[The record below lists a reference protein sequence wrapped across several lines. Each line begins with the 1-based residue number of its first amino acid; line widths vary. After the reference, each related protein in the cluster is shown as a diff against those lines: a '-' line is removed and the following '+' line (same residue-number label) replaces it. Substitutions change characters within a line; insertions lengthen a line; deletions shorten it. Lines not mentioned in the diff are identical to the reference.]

1 MTLQSRLFGIYN
13 SEIIQKMADDNT
25 QFFVGEST
33 ELEGASLAIKG
44 TAQIDG
50 KFSGKVTVKH
60 LVVGKNGVV
69 TGDIQGET
77 AYIEGQVEESIS
89 LTGKMTIASSGKVRG
104 KISYGSIEAHE
115 GAKLVGEISTDWA
128 ADTQPTQ
135 PTDRLERIAQGL
147 DEKNDG
153 GTPTS
158 SSTRK

>member
-1 MTLQSRLFGIYN
+1 MTLQKSKLFGIYN

-89 LTGKMTIASSGKVRG
+89 LTCTAFEKATI
-104 KISYGSIEAHE
+104 
-115 GAKLVGEISTDWA
+115 
-128 ADTQPTQ
+128 
-135 PTDRLERIAQGL
+135 
-147 DEKNDG
+147 
-153 GTPTS
+153 
-158 SSTRK
+158 